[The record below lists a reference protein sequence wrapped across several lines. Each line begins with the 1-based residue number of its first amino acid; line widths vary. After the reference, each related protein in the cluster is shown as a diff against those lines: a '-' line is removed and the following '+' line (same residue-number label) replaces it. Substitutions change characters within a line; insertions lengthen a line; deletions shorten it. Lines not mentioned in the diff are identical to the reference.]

1 MKIKNLILIALLFLI
16 FSIMSTT
23 NFAHAMTTLT
33 SPQNLTG
40 NWQGNAV
47 IIVSWCE
54 QDSLLISIQI
64 FRDGKVTGTVGDAT
78 LKNGQLKKNRGWL
91 GKLLHIKSYFII
103 IADLQGPIVAKESI
117 SRKSVK
123 IIFDLKD
130 NKIEG
135 GLHTSG
141 AKIAGKKSMTLSAT
155 GMILEKQ

>member
-1 MKIKNLILIALLFLI
+1 MRNILIFILISFFSSGFSAPLLDD
-16 FSIMSTT
+16 SMS
-23 NFAHAMTTLT
+23 
-33 SPQNLTG
+33 SSLTG
-40 NWQGNAV
+40 NWQGNAI

-54 QDSLLISIQI
+54 QDSLPIDIQI
-64 FRDGKVTGTVGDAT
+64 FNDGKVTGAVGDAT
-78 LKNGQLKKNRGWL
+78 LKNGQLKKNRGWF
-91 GKLLHIKSYFII
+91 GKLLHIKSDFII
-103 IADLQGPIVAKESI
+103 IADLEGPIVAKESI

-155 GMILEKQ
+155 RMILEKQ